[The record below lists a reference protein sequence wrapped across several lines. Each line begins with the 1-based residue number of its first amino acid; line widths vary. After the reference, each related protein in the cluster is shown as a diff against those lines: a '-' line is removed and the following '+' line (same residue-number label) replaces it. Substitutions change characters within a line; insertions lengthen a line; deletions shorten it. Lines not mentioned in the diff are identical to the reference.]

1 MDIKDKQK
9 EVIIVPH
16 THWDREWYKPFQYF
30 RANLVKLIDKLIEIN
45 RKQDYY
51 FMLDGQTIVLED
63 YFEIRKE
70 NKEELL
76 DLIKKGKIEVG
87 PWYVLPD
94 EWLVG
99 QESLIR
105 NLEVSYNLSKKYNI
119 PLMKLA
125 YLPDQFGHTRAIP
138 QLVSDL
144 TDFSG
149 SIIWRGVGEEI
160 NTVPFIWKGNE
171 NSTKSILG
179 IYMPYGYGN
188 AAHLTDENKEEL
200 KSQIE
205 TCVKD
210 LESFSPF
217 PLYLLMNGTDHQ
229 FPKEK
234 IPRMLKEIKY
244 ENLEVKLGSLSE
256 FIEKLNEKMK
266 KENYGPAHYA
276 GEFRSSERAP
286 LLQDTYSS
294 RVWIKQ
300 WNQKIE
306 DLLVH
311 YAEPL
316 STYLSYYYTFEY
328 PKTYLDLAWKW
339 LLKNH
344 PHDSICGCSID
355 QTHEEMKSR
364 FYWSE
369 SIANIILENI
379 LAKMSL
385 DESEKPKEIM
395 IFNPTNSSEPT
406 YFEFDFPLDFP
417 IKTIIS
423 EDGQRYTIQPL
434 YSSQEKIL
442 DEKMKPLMLKSG
454 LKLLPGR
461 KIIDDYINE
470 VIINKD
476 EENSICEIKIIC
488 GKKPIGELNIDKMK
502 KELKEMINS
511 GKFKLFHVVAT
522 RGVKQKYAS
531 FAPLKP
537 WSFTRFT
544 VNSSIKANDNTITQK
559 EFNVTKNTISN
570 NYYIVKFKRN
580 GSFSLY
586 DKKTKTEYSLLH
598 QFEDT
603 GDRGDEYTYSFV
615 GPVKTKLSKTKRRII
630 TKGEV
635 FTVVE
640 EKATFKTF
648 RQLDEK
654 REKRIGKTKIDVV
667 THFTFFRDSPRI
679 DIKTKIFNTAKD
691 HRLRI
696 TFSLP
701 FSSKKTYTSTH
712 FGYIERNSYPKEAE
726 NYVEKPSGIQAQK
739 RWIRVG
745 NEKGE
750 EAFTL
755 INKGLPEVELVEGSK
770 LCLTLLRSVGWLS
783 RSDFPERPMHAGP
796 FLYTPGAQE
805 ENKSFEF
812 EYSIVAHSK
821 NKNIVYSDNLSEN
834 ACLQPISIVVSNN
847 SENKKIEP
855 IITNSNPFI
864 RISSLRKKDGAI
876 LVTLYNLSEKKQETT
891 IQVPATVSKVN
902 QIMIDGTVVKELEKV
917 ENKLKVGFDPI
928 EIKMLK
934 LD

>member
-1 MDIKDKQK
+1 
-9 EVIIVPH
+9 
-16 THWDREWYKPFQYF
+16 
-30 RANLVKLIDKLIEIN
+30 
-45 RKQDYY
+45 
-51 FMLDGQTIVLED
+51 
-63 YFEIRKE
+63 
-70 NKEELL
+70 
-76 DLIKKGKIEVG
+76 
-87 PWYVLPD
+87 
-94 EWLVG
+94 
-99 QESLIR
+99 
-105 NLEVSYNLSKKYNI
+105 
-119 PLMKLA
+119 
-125 YLPDQFGHTRAIP
+125 
-138 QLVSDL
+138 
-144 TDFSG
+144 
-149 SIIWRGVGEEI
+149 
-160 NTVPFIWKGNE
+160 
-171 NSTKSILG
+171 
-179 IYMPYGYGN
+179 
-188 AAHLTDENKEEL
+188 
-200 KSQIE
+200 
-205 TCVKD
+205 
-210 LESFSPF
+210 
-217 PLYLLMNGTDHQ
+217 
-229 FPKEK
+229 
-234 IPRMLKEIKY
+234 
-244 ENLEVKLGSLSE
+244 
-256 FIEKLNEKMK
+256 
-266 KENYGPAHYA
+266 
-276 GEFRSSERAP
+276 
-286 LLQDTYSS
+286 
-294 RVWIKQ
+294 
-300 WNQKIE
+300 
-306 DLLVH
+306 
-311 YAEPL
+311 
-316 STYLSYYYTFEY
+316 
-328 PKTYLDLAWKW
+328 
-339 LLKNH
+339 

-739 RWIRVG
+739 RWIRVE

-821 NKNIVYSDNLSEN
+821 NKNIVYSDNLSE
-834 ACLQPISIVVSNN
+834 
-847 SENKKIEP
+847 
-855 IITNSNPFI
+855 

>member
-355 QTHEEMKSR
+355 QTHEEMK
-364 FYWSE
+364 
-369 SIANIILENI
+369 
-379 LAKMSL
+379 
-385 DESEKPKEIM
+385 
-395 IFNPTNSSEPT
+395 
-406 YFEFDFPLDFP
+406 
-417 IKTIIS
+417 
-423 EDGQRYTIQPL
+423 
-434 YSSQEKIL
+434 
-442 DEKMKPLMLKSG
+442 
-454 LKLLPGR
+454 
-461 KIIDDYINE
+461 
-470 VIINKD
+470 
-476 EENSICEIKIIC
+476 
-488 GKKPIGELNIDKMK
+488 
-502 KELKEMINS
+502 
-511 GKFKLFHVVAT
+511 
-522 RGVKQKYAS
+522 
-531 FAPLKP
+531 
-537 WSFTRFT
+537 
-544 VNSSIKANDNTITQK
+544 
-559 EFNVTKNTISN
+559 
-570 NYYIVKFKRN
+570 
-580 GSFSLY
+580 
-586 DKKTKTEYSLLH
+586 
-598 QFEDT
+598 
-603 GDRGDEYTYSFV
+603 
-615 GPVKTKLSKTKRRII
+615 
-630 TKGEV
+630 
-635 FTVVE
+635 
-640 EKATFKTF
+640 
-648 RQLDEK
+648 
-654 REKRIGKTKIDVV
+654 
-667 THFTFFRDSPRI
+667 
-679 DIKTKIFNTAKD
+679 
-691 HRLRI
+691 
-696 TFSLP
+696 
-701 FSSKKTYTSTH
+701 
-712 FGYIERNSYPKEAE
+712 
-726 NYVEKPSGIQAQK
+726 
-739 RWIRVG
+739 
-745 NEKGE
+745 
-750 EAFTL
+750 
-755 INKGLPEVELVEGSK
+755 
-770 LCLTLLRSVGWLS
+770 
-783 RSDFPERPMHAGP
+783 
-796 FLYTPGAQE
+796 
-805 ENKSFEF
+805 
-812 EYSIVAHSK
+812 
-821 NKNIVYSDNLSEN
+821 
-834 ACLQPISIVVSNN
+834 
-847 SENKKIEP
+847 
-855 IITNSNPFI
+855 
-864 RISSLRKKDGAI
+864 
-876 LVTLYNLSEKKQETT
+876 
-891 IQVPATVSKVN
+891 
-902 QIMIDGTVVKELEKV
+902 
-917 ENKLKVGFDPI
+917 
-928 EIKMLK
+928 
-934 LD
+934 